1 MALMTP
7 NHTFIDSL
15 GGRSTRPGIVDS
27 WRTYFEMVPDYWV
40 KIERALSD
48 GDIAVLIGTAGGT
61 YVSKGGGTRPENRWA
76 TPAVWVA
83 RIEGPKVAEWRI
95 YADNEPIR
103 EKMRRSGDPGTPPG
117 TS

>member
-1 MALMTP
+1 MALMTS

-15 GGRSTRPGIVDS
+15 GGKSTRPGVVNG
-27 WRTYFEMVPDYWV
+27 WRAYFEVVPDYWV

-61 YVSKGGGTRPENRWA
+61 YVLPGGVARPENTWA

-83 RIEGPKVAEWRI
+83 RIEGQKVAEWRI

-103 EKMRRSGDPGTPPG
+103 EKMRRSDNPGATPEA
-117 TS
+117 S